1 MTLKLYN
8 ALTNQKEEFHPME
21 EGKVK
26 IYSCGQTIYDDMHVG
41 NAKTYAAWDILNR
54 YLEWKGFDVFHVMN
68 ITDVGHLTDDADQG
82 EDKVEKAAKERKLEP
97 MELVTEQVRKW
108 YREMDEL
115 NMKRHNVNP
124 RATGHMIEMIE
135 AVKDIKENGYAYE
148 KNGTIYFDV
157 KKFEK
162 DHDYPKL
169 GGRTIEA
176 LETGAGGRVSEE
188 ELKEKRSPH
197 DFALWIKADPEHIMK
212 WPSPWSLGYPG
223 WHLECSVM
231 GAKYL
236 GKKFDIHS
244 GGVDHIF
251 PHHPNERAQN
261 MAMEDMEE
269 EPVNFWL
276 HSEHITVE
284 GEKMSKSKGNFYTV
298 SDLLEKYDGEVIR
311 TFFAS
316 IHYRSQSDFSFESL
330 EESEKK
336 LERLYR
342 TIRKAESSEG
352 GVRTELKEDI
362 NWIREEFEEA
372 MDDDLNTPLAMSKL
386 IEFSKR
392 INKNLENKKTILL
405 EAVTTLKELGRILGL
420 ELEEEESKKTEED
433 PEDYIELLVEMR
445 EKLRERGEYEMA
457 DKIRDELKNKGIQ
470 LEDTEEG
477 PRWYQT

>member
-8 ALTNQKEEFHPME
+8 TLTNQKEEFEPIE
-21 EGKVK
+21 EGEVK

-54 YLEWKGFDVFHVMN
+54 YLSWKSYDVFHVMN

-82 EDKVEKAAKERKLEP
+82 EDKVEKAAKEKRLEP
-97 MELVTEQVRKW
+97 RELVTEQVRKW

-135 AVKDIKENGYAYE
+135 AVKAMIDNGYAYE
-148 KNGTIYFDV
+148 KNGSVYFDV
-157 KKFEK
+157 KKFDK

-169 GGRTIEA
+169 GGRTIED

-188 ELKEKRSPH
+188 ELEEKRSPL
-197 DFALWIKADPEHIMK
+197 DFALWIKADPDHIMK

-231 GAKYL
+231 GVNYL
-236 GKKFDIHS
+236 GKEFDIHT

-251 PHHPNERAQN
+251 PHHPNERAQD
-261 MAMEDMEE
+261 MAMEDMSE
-269 EPVNFWL
+269 EPVKFWL

-284 GEKMSKSKGNFYTV
+284 GEKMSKSEGNFYTV
-298 SDLLEKYDGEVIR
+298 SELLEEFDPEVIR

-316 IHYRSQSDFSFESL
+316 IHYRSQSDFSFEALEEASKKL
-330 EESEKK
+330 DRFYTTLRKIEESEGGDKTD
-336 LERLYR
+336 LE
-342 TIRKAESSEG
+342 
-352 GVRTELKEDI
+352 EDI
-362 NWIREEFEEA
+362 DWIEEEFREA

-386 IEFSKR
+386 LEFSSR
-392 INKNLENKKTILL
+392 INKKLDNESSVLEKAK
-405 EAVTTLKELGRILGL
+405 ETLKELTGILGL
-420 ELEEEESKKTEED
+420 KLEEGEETLEGADE
-433 PEDYIELLVEMR
+433 YIELLLEVR
-445 EKLRERGEYEMA
+445 KKLREKEDYETA
-457 DKIRDELKNKGIQ
+457 DRIRDELRELGIEV
-470 LEDTEEG
+470 EDSEEG
-477 PRWYQT
+477 PRWHIMD